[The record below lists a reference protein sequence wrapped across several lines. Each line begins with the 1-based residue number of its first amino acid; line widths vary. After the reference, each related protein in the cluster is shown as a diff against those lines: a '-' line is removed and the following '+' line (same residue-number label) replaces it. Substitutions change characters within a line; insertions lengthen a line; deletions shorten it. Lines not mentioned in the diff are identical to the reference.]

1 LKAGSKAYSL
11 TIKKNQPGDAMKIPC
26 AIYRG
31 GTSKPIF
38 FLEDDL
44 PKDRKK
50 RDQLVLDAFGSPD
63 VRQIDGLGGADPLT
77 SKVAYIARPTVP
89 DTDINY
95 TFGYVG
101 IANPVIDYS
110 GNCGNTSAAVG
121 PFALLRGL
129 IKPVEPLTKVRIY
142 NTNTKKIILA
152 EFEVKDG
159 DFVSEGHFHIDGV
172 PGSGSKILL
181 DFIGSGGAV
190 TGKLLP
196 TGKVREEVRFPTL
209 GTLEVSMVD
218 AANPFVF
225 VRAVDLGLRGN
236 ETMDEFG
243 NNEATLKKCE
253 EIRSVVAEIMGIAKR
268 EAATAKSPGVP
279 KIAVVAGPGSYD
291 TPKGR
296 VAAEEVDVV
305 ARMTALQKLHKAY
318 AVTGAVCLGTAAK
331 IEGSIVHEIYR
342 KVQPDNPPA
351 VRIGHPTGTLQV
363 EIEIEKID
371 GQLELTKA
379 ALARTARLLMDGNVH
394 VHR

>member
-1 LKAGSKAYSL
+1 
-11 TIKKNQPGDAMKIPC
+11 MKIPC

-31 GTSKPIF
+31 GTSKPVF
-38 FLEDDL
+38 FLEADL
-44 PKDRKK
+44 PKNAEERDRT
-50 RDQLVLDAFGSPD
+50 VLHAFGSPD

-77 SKVAYIARPTVP
+77 SKVAYIGPAAVP
-89 DTDINY
+89 DADLNY

-101 IANPVIDYS
+101 ITQPVIDYT

-129 IKPVEPLTKVRIY
+129 IKPVEPVTRVRIY

-152 EFEVKDG
+152 EFNVAHGE
-159 DFVSEGHFHIDGV
+159 FVSEGDFTIDGV

-181 DFIGSGGAV
+181 DFVGSGGAV

-196 TGKVREEVRFPTL
+196 TGKVRDEVKFPTL

-225 VRAVDLGLRGN
+225 VRAADLGLRGN

-243 NNEATLKKCE
+243 NNEALLKKCE
-253 EIRSVVAEIMGIAKR
+253 EIRSVVAEIMGIARR
-268 EAATAKSPGVP
+268 EEATSKSPGVP
-279 KIAVVAGPGSYD
+279 KIAVVAPAASYA

-296 VAAEEVDVV
+296 VDAAQIDVI

-318 AVTGAVCLGTAAK
+318 AVTGAVCLGAAAK
-331 IEGSIVHEIYR
+331 IHGTIVNEIYR
-342 KVQPDNPPA
+342 NVQPDNPAA
-351 VRIGHPTGTLQV
+351 VRIGHPTGKLQV
-363 EIEIEKID
+363 EILIEKK
-371 GQLELTKA
+371 GGELELTKA
-379 ALARTARLLMDGNVH
+379 ALARTARLLMDGSVYA
-394 VHR
+394 

>member
-1 LKAGSKAYSL
+1 
-11 TIKKNQPGDAMKIPC
+11 MKIPC

-38 FLEDDL
+38 FLEHDL
-44 PKDRKK
+44 PKDPQK
-50 RDQLVLDAFGSPD
+50 RDKIVLEAFGTPD

-77 SKVAYIARPTVP
+77 SKVAYIGTPTVP
-89 DTDINY
+89 GTDINY

-101 IANPVIDYS
+101 IANPVIDYT

-121 PFALLRGL
+121 PFALLRDL
-129 IKPVEPLTKVRIY
+129 IKPVEPVTKVRIY
-142 NTNTKKIILA
+142 NTNTKKVILA
-152 EFEVKDG
+152 EFEVRDG
-159 DFVSEGHFHIDGV
+159 QFVSEGEFRIDGA

-181 DFIGSGGAV
+181 DFIGSGGSV

-196 TGKVREEVRFPTL
+196 TGKVREVVEFPTL

-225 VRAVDLGLRGN
+225 VRAKDLGLRGN

-253 EIRSVVAEIMGIAKR
+253 EIRSVVAEIMGIAKAS
-268 EAATAKSPGVP
+268 EATQKSPGVP
-279 KIAVVAGPGSYD
+279 KIAVIAGPASYD
-291 TPKGR
+291 IPKGK
-296 VAAEEVDVV
+296 VEASQVDVV

-318 AVTGAVCLGTAAK
+318 AVTGAVCLGAAAK
-331 IEGSIVHEIYR
+331 IAGTIVNEIYT
-342 KVQPDNPPA
+342 KAQPQNPAA
-351 VRIGHPTGTLQV
+351 VRIGHPSGKLQV
-363 EIEIEKID
+363 EIEIEEQN

-394 VHR
+394 VR

>member
-1 LKAGSKAYSL
+1 
-11 TIKKNQPGDAMKIPC
+11 MKIPC

-31 GTSKPIF
+31 GTSKPVF
-38 FLEDDL
+38 FLEGDL
-44 PKDRKK
+44 PKDAKK
-50 RDQLVLDAFGSPD
+50 RDQVVLEAFGTPD
-63 VRQIDGLGGADPLT
+63 IRQIDGLGGADPLT
-77 SKVAYIARPTVP
+77 SKVAYIGAPTVSG
-89 DTDINY
+89 TDINY

-101 IANPVIDYS
+101 IANPVIDYA

-129 IKPVEPLTKVRIY
+129 IKPTEPITKVRIY

-152 EFEVKDG
+152 EFPVKDG
-159 DFVSEGHFHIDGV
+159 EFVSEGDFKIDGV
-172 PGSGSKILL
+172 PGTGSKILL
-181 DFIGSGGAV
+181 DFIGSGGSV

-196 TGKVREEVRFPTL
+196 TGKVRQEVKFPTL

-225 VRAVDLGLRGN
+225 VRAKDLGLRGN
-236 ETMDEFG
+236 ENMDEFG

-268 EAATAKSPGVP
+268 EEATAKSPGYP
-279 KIAVVAGPGSYD
+279 KIAVVAPPASYS
-291 TPKGR
+291 TPKGQ
-296 VAAEEVDVV
+296 VQASEIDVV

-331 IEGSIVHEIYR
+331 IGGSVVHEIYR
-342 KVQPDNPPA
+342 DVQPENPPA

-363 EIEIEKID
+363 EIELEKIN

-379 ALARTARLLMDGNVH
+379 ALARTARLLMDGNVYVRH
-394 VHR
+394 